1 MKPIYRQ
8 LTIALLAAGL
18 TVLAS
23 WQLVISGS
31 AQVQSGQ
38 ELAAKSGLNAA
49 QEAALKEMQRRAR
62 LEKKADSL
70 MVKAR
75 EEGTV
80 RVIVH
85 PRGDFKLDPTQLGQR
100 RGQIPGLVSEDVLQV
115 RRARITTARENLLN
129 KMQPLARGTV
139 KSYSHVPFVAF
150 DVDEEG
156 LKQLRASSEVE
167 FIEEDVMAAPTLSQS
182 TALIGATTVWNS
194 GFTGAGFSVA
204 IADTGVDK
212 NHPLLIGKVVKEAC
226 FSTASWDTL
235 TACPNGLEEQHGSGA
250 ATPIDPHGTHVA
262 SIAAGHTGVAKGA
275 KIVAIQVFSKVF
287 NPAKCKEDG
296 IPCVRS
302 NTSDQIAAAAFV
314 FDNYYEHKIAAL
326 NFSLGSGV
334 YPGDCTMVDS
344 DTLGLANEIGQLN
357 NMGVPTVIA
366 SGNDSNKLGIS
377 RPACI
382 GAAVSVG
389 ASSKADVVASFSN
402 SGPTLDLLAPGVDIT
417 AAIPGGGLA
426 SWNGTSMAAPHVAGA
441 FALLKSK
448 ADGAAVSTMLN
459 LLKTTGKP
467 LVDSAIPYPTKPRIN
482 VAAAVS
488 SFCSVTMLPGSKN
501 LDGFGGT
508 FNINMTVPSQEY
520 CEAWTK
526 WTATKSASWLHILS
540 PTTGTGNAT
549 IQVKADT
556 YYTPPGQGMKT
567 RVGYVYVNGKSF
579 KVTQVSES

>member
-1 MKPIYRQ
+1 MKTIYRQ
-8 LTIALLAAGL
+8 LTLAFLAAGL

-38 ELAAKSGLNAA
+38 EASAPKSGLSAA
-49 QEAALKEMQRRAR
+49 QEAAQRRAR

-70 MVKAR
+70 IAKAR
-75 EEGTV
+75 EEGSV

-100 RGQIPGLVSEDVLQV
+100 RGQIPGLISEDVLQT

-129 KMQPLARGTV
+129 KMQPLARGAV

-167 FIEEDVMAAPTLSQS
+167 FIEEDVLAAPTLSQS
-182 TALIGATTVWNS
+182 TSLIGATSVWNS

-204 IADTGVDK
+204 IADTGIDK
-212 NHPLLIGKVVKEAC
+212 NHPLLVGKVVKEAC

-235 TACPNGLEEQHGSGA
+235 TACPNGLEEQIGSGA
-250 ATPIDPHGTHVA
+250 AAPIHPHGTHVA

-287 NPAKCKEDG
+287 NPATCKGDG

-302 NTSDQIAAAAFV
+302 YTSDQTAATAFV
-314 FDNYYEHKIAAL
+314 FDNFQQHKIAAL
-326 NFSLGSGV
+326 NFSLGSGA
-334 YPGDCTMVDS
+334 YPTDCDMIIGSNTQA
-344 DTLGLANEIGQLN
+344 LASEIGQLW

-366 SGNDSNKLGIS
+366 SGNDGSKIGIS
-377 RPACI
+377 APACI
-382 GAAVSVG
+382 ASAVSVG
-389 ASSKADVVASFSN
+389 ASSKADVVAGFSN
-402 SGPTLDLLAPGVDIT
+402 SGPTLDLLAPGVAIT
-417 AAIPGGGLA
+417 AAVPGGGLA
-426 SWNGTSMAAPHVAGA
+426 TLDGTSMAAPHVAGA

-448 ADGAAVSTMLN
+448 ADGATVSTMLN
-459 LLKTTGKP
+459 LLKATGKP
-467 LVDSAIPYPTKPRIN
+467 LTDHVIPYPVKPRVN
-482 VAAAVS
+482 VAAAIS

-520 CEAWTK
+520 CEAWTNWK
-526 WTATKSASWLHILS
+526 VTKSASWLHILS

-549 IQVKADT
+549 IQVKADKFIKA
-556 YYTPPGQGMKT
+556 PGSSLIS

-579 KVTQVSES
+579 KVYQVAEN